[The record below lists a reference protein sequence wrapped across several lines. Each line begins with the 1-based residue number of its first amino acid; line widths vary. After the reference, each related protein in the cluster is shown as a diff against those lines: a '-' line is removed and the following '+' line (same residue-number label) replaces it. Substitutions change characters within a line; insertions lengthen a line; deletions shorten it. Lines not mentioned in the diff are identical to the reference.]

1 MSNQALTRLLNLC
14 GLTQTNLTRIRP
26 MWIVWR
32 GLDHIIVSTHIIIIV
47 NYYVSSVLSFGSFT
61 AARSSARSNQR
72 VKIFRTLLQFAAPII
87 VETSFVVVNVN
98 FTFLKR
104 YRQVRRRTPDYLPA
118 LNQVRWL
125 VHVCCIHLTAIFSSL
140 LFRSVALPARLKKC
154 ENAPHSDE

>member
-1 MSNQALTRLLNLC
+1 
-14 GLTQTNLTRIRP
+14 

-104 YRQVRRRTPDYLPA
+104 YRQVRRIRHQITY
-118 LNQVRWL
+118 QR
-125 VHVCCIHLTAIFSSL
+125 
-140 LFRSVALPARLKKC
+140 
-154 ENAPHSDE
+154 